1 MELAVV
7 EQKVQ
12 EEHEGFHKE
21 QEVYQL
27 EAKWDPLPRFQY
39 HSLQNIS

>member
-12 EEHEGFHKE
+12 EEHVGFQQE

-27 EAKWDPLPRFQY
+27 EVKQEPVLLHFQY
-39 HSLQNIS
+39 RSL